1 MADMHLYIRE
11 LLNGKIPQWI
21 PGFREDKDRR
31 AKDREDYVQY
41 VPELCRFI
49 EQEEKDFPRST
60 AYYILHRILPDVPE
74 REVVSFLFK
83 KLETEPLME
92 CRSLI
97 VYRLPFIEIPAGTD
111 LEPLKTIVRGN
122 DLSLRLSALE
132 AFGSTEDE
140 EGEIFLLEVLRR
152 TEDPLDILTICKV
165 LTKKGTIFSL
175 PVLMARLRPGDEENN
190 DCIHEAI
197 RAIGARTEMDAE
209 LREKLNDPS
218 FWRIK
223 WKGSPASFVTYM
235 TVLGMMNGGNT
246 SDEDNDRFAEIM
258 MEEMQVDIS
267 PHQSYRELRLC
278 TSGEHLFDG
287 MEKIHEYLASEVL
300 LGVALNGTGVAES
313 RETQFRDL
321 YFDMMNDYLMTR
333 LRRRITFADDSY

>member
-11 LLNGKIPQWI
+11 LLNGNVPQFM

-31 AKDREDYVQY
+31 AKDRDDYLHY
-41 VPELCRFI
+41 IPELCRFI
-49 EQEEKDFPRST
+49 EKEERDFPRST
-60 AYYILHRILPDVPE
+60 AYYILHRILPDEPD
-74 REVVSFLFK
+74 RDVVAFLLK
-83 KLETEPLME
+83 KLENEPITQ
-92 CRSLI
+92 CKSLI
-97 VYRLPFIEIPAGTD
+97 VYRLPFIKIPAGID
-111 LEPLKTIVRGN
+111 LEPLKAIVRGN
-122 DLSLRLSALE
+122 DFSLRLSALE

-152 TEDPLDILTICKV
+152 TEELVGVLTICKV
-165 LTKKGTIFSL
+165 LAKKGTIFSL

-190 DCIHEAI
+190 ACIREAVQ
-197 RAIGARTEMDAE
+197 AIGERTEMDAE
-209 LREKLNDPS
+209 MKKKLNDPS

-223 WKGSPASFVTYM
+223 WQGSPASFVTYM
-235 TVLGMMNGGNT
+235 SVLGMMNGGTT

-258 MEEMQVDIS
+258 MEEMQVDIA

-287 MEKIHEYLASEVL
+287 IEKMHEYLASEVL
-300 LGVALNGTGVAES
+300 LGVALNGTGVEES
-313 RETQFRDL
+313 RETQSRDL

-333 LRRRITFADDSY
+333 LRRRISFADDSY